1 MITMRVPSD
10 MMDRET
16 IAAISLNTESSTT
29 NDGQPRNDMER
40 LRMIRERTYNEPDRG
55 RLVITTTQLYGEID
69 TDGIEFH
76 RQTMLTKRFE
86 ERQVVGIQEV
96 VNKSITEICIHDK
109 ETGIAIIEEENRRQ
123 GWTPA
128 LVSSTLHG
136 VNMHCTICIV
146 FYAMYSLQCI
156 LCNVFYAL
164 YSMHCTLP
172 IVFYALFVLFIVLY
186 ALYSMVCFVVYA
198 L

>member
-1 MITMRVPSD
+1 M
-10 MMDRET
+10 
-16 IAAISLNTESSTT
+16 
-29 NDGQPRNDMER
+29 
-40 LRMIRERTYNEPDRG
+40 
-55 RLVITTTQLYGEID
+55 
-69 TDGIEFH
+69 
-76 RQTMLTKRFE
+76 
-86 ERQVVGIQEV
+86 
-96 VNKSITEICIHDK
+96 NKSITDIFIHNE

-128 LVSSTLHG
+128 LVSSTLTLHG

-156 LCNVFYAL
+156 LCNVFYSL

-172 IVFYALFVLFIVLY
+172 IVFYALFILFIVLY
-186 ALYSMVCFVVYA
+186 ALVSMVCFVVYA